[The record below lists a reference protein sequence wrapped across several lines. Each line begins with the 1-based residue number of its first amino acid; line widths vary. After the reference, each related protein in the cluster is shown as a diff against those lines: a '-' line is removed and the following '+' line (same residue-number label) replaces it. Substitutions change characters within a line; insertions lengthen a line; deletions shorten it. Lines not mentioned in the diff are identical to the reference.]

1 MAQVRWTPQ
10 ALDDLEAI
18 CLFISRDAPAMAAV
32 FADRTLRATERL
44 VDYPLSGR
52 IVPEL
57 GIDNIREVILGNY
70 RIIYRIREEQVQLL
84 TVHHAARLL
93 DVRKIEE
100 SG

>member
-1 MAQVRWTPQ
+1 M
-10 ALDDLEAI
+10 
-18 CLFISRDAPAMAAV
+18 
-32 FADRTLRATERL
+32 
-44 VDYPLSGR
+44 
-52 IVPEL
+52 PEL